1 MNIDSLATLVG
12 SADIATLRTVA
23 VKYLPFIGLDSSF
36 FSDGPYDGG
45 LDFSIRTQRVS
56 GQVIGIQLSVE
67 KKNWAAKVESDVEK
81 AQRVHKVST
90 LYFVTSIRI
99 PEASWAGVYA
109 DIVKAT
115 GVNVLKF
122 DGQAIATEFIRNNA
136 VHELLS
142 LFGVVYPVPK
152 IDERLS
158 PQNEAVA
165 ALLVFGSDSRDF
177 LNGMIDSGVKAWLA
191 KRDGASRDEIITSVL
206 SEFGLP
212 SSQGVAINSSIDR
225 LLQSESIVSLKKIV
239 SLSDSERA
247 IYKGLRSET
256 DFEFAS
262 LSGNIE
268 SHLADDAFSEG
279 EKSLILNNLLALVR
293 ALVASSLQV
302 DSAKT
307 ERDEIYH
314 LVHGTIASRVGAAN
328 ANRIF
333 SDLATLVSASSYGKR
348 VASVRLYEVVLSMGS
363 RTLSA
368 ALGGTKRIEI
378 YLDTSVFI
386 PLISGALFDPV
397 MDRFGKSAADILELS
412 KVDEFDAILP
422 AQYLEE
428 AGAHLVAACRD
439 YRSLLNDGIDI
450 ARSTNAF
457 ASHFSS
463 LKRSPKNEKLTF
475 DAYVATFGVDVAAA
489 GDSLEDAQF
498 YAARDR
504 ARSELR
510 RIAGKY
516 RIQVRDCDKGTP
528 MRAFEKAVERYED
541 ASKNSRKTSLLV
553 RHDAQVVSHLET
565 RVTES
570 DDLLI
575 LCTWDRMHSQIN
587 TRGYLGYFVMSPS
600 GLIDFLSVG
609 KLSAAEA
616 AISTL
621 SSFVETVGETEVVAS
636 ARIWD
641 TIAKIS
647 GGEMSDG
654 QAIAA
659 ARKFREEYLSGH
671 ATAGVTDEASIA
683 DSWIA
688 WRKAHA

>member
-1 MNIDSLATLVG
+1 MNIDSLANLIG
-12 SADIATLRTVA
+12 AADIATLRTVA
-23 VKYLPFIGLDSSF
+23 VKYLPFIGLDSTF

-45 LDFSIRTQRVS
+45 LDFAIRTQRVS

-67 KKNWAAKVESDVEK
+67 KKKWARKVEADVQK
-81 AQRVHKVST
+81 AQKVHQVST

-99 PEASWAGVYA
+99 PEASWAGVHA
-109 DIVKAT
+109 GIVKST

-122 DGQAIATEFIRNNA
+122 DGPAIATEFIRNNA
-136 VHELLS
+136 VNELLS
-142 LFGVVYPVPK
+142 HFGLASLAPK

-158 PQNEAVA
+158 PQNEAIA

-177 LNGMIDSGVKAWLA
+177 LSGMIDSVVKAWLA
-191 KRDGASRDEIITSVL
+191 KREGASRDEIIASVL
-206 SEFGLP
+206 SESGLP

-225 LLQSESIVSLKKIV
+225 LLQSEAIISLKKII
-239 SLSDSERA
+239 SLSDREVKV
-247 IYKGLRSET
+247 YKGLRSEAE
-256 DFEFAS
+256 FEFGS
-262 LSGNIE
+262 LSANIA
-268 SHLADDAFSEG
+268 SHLAGDVFSEG
-279 EKSLILNNLLALVR
+279 DRSLILDNLLALVR

-302 DSAKT
+302 SSAQT

-314 LVHGTIASRVGAAN
+314 LVHGTIASRVGVVN
-328 ANRIF
+328 ADIIF
-333 SDLATLVSASSYGKR
+333 SDLATLVSESSYGKR
-348 VASVRLYEVVLSMGS
+348 VASVRLYEIVLSMGA
-363 RTLSA
+363 RTLSE

-397 MDRFGKSAADILELS
+397 MDRFGKSAADILELLNA
-412 KVDEFDAILP
+412 DEFDAILP

-428 AGAHLVAACRD
+428 AAAHLVMACRD

-463 LKRSPKNEKLTF
+463 LKRSAKNADLTF
-475 DAYVATFGVDVAAA
+475 DEYVATFGVNIATA

-504 ARSELR
+504 AYAELR

-516 RIQVRDCDKGTP
+516 RIRVRDCDKGTSK
-528 MRAFEKAVERYED
+528 RALEKAMERYNE
-541 ASKNSRKTSLLV
+541 AGNSSSKTSLLV

-575 LCTWDRMHSQIN
+575 LCTWDRMHSDIN
-587 TRGYLGYFVMSPS
+587 AGGYLGYFVMSPP

-609 KLSAAEA
+609 KLSSGGST
-616 AISTL
+616 ISAL
-621 SSFVETVGETEVVAS
+621 SSFVDAVGETEVVAS

-641 TIAKIS
+641 VIAKIS

-659 ARKFREEYLSGH
+659 ARKFRDEYLSGH
-671 ATAGVTDEASIA
+671 ATAGVTDEASIT

-688 WRKAHA
+688 WRKART